1 MTHFEKHSEDELRRV
16 RERQQ
21 QEIEDGPMGPEY
33 VVHTRATDFSFWVRV
48 GYLLDKYK
56 LLVYL
61 VFMALI
67 ALGFDFKTPAQNN
80 KMLNT
85 RIDSLV
91 NARRQDAEKA
101 QRIEQK
107 LDILITLKCLE
118 PRTEGSTRDLRLVRL
133 NCDDFVQPQL
143 GTTP

>member
-1 MTHFEKHSEDELRRV
+1 MAHIEKRDEEARR
-16 RERQQ
+16 RIQDRQL
-21 QEIEDGPMGPEY
+21 QEAEDGPMGPEY
-33 VVHTRATDFSFWVRV
+33 VVHTRAADFSFWVRV
-48 GYLLDKYK
+48 GYILDKYK
-56 LLVYL
+56 LLVYIG
-61 VFMALI
+61 FMALI

-91 NARRQDAEKA
+91 NARRMDAEKA

-118 PRTEGSTRDLRLVRL
+118 PRSAATSRDLQLVRL
-133 NCDDFVQPQL
+133 NCDTYVKLQPDV
-143 GTTP
+143 P